1 MNAAINIRI
10 NTDLSRLGT
19 SVSSPFFVFLVLQGG
34 KVNYAKLMLELANN
48 LGRSSKDQQFFA
60 RFGRVVLGFEKV
72 CL

>member
-1 MNAAINIRI
+1 
-10 NTDLSRLGT
+10 
-19 SVSSPFFVFLVLQGG
+19 
-34 KVNYAKLMLELANN
+34 MLELANN